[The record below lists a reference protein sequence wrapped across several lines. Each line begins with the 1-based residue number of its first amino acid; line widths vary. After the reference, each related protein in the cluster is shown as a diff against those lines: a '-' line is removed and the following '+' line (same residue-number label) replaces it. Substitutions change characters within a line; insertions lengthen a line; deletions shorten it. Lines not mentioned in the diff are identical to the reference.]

1 MNTFRCF
8 PHSLDTLVFVK
19 QCVQYEMQTFQNAIF
34 KMLFRKRLLLVCF
47 IVFSPRLNLY
57 QNERVI
63 SNASGSWNECFSR
76 KFHLVLPIVVFDLC
90 NTCNAQQEPATLFT
104 LTRCHNPIIHKCLR
118 TFLAQIHN

>member
-47 IVFSPRLNLY
+47 IVFSPGLNLY

-76 KFHLVLPIVVFDLC
+76 KFHIVLPSLYS
-90 NTCNAQQEPATLFT
+90 TYAT
-104 LTRCHNPIIHKCLR
+104 HAMHSKSPQHCL
-118 TFLAQIHN
+118 L